1 MEKLKTFKKGDKVFF
16 LDNGGPVCAF
26 VINADGSNIIV
37 EEVISLVTR
46 KMTSNSLFASRE
58 EAIEAMKS
66 PL

>member
-1 MEKLKTFKKGDKVFF
+1 MNNKVFKKGDKVFF
-16 LDNGGPVCAF
+16 LNNDGPVCAF
-26 VINADGSNIIV
+26 VIEAADDSSIV

>member
-1 MEKLKTFKKGDKVFF
+1 MKKTFKKGDKVFF
-16 LDNGGPVCAF
+16 LDNGPVCAF
-26 VINADGSNIIV
+26 VINAADGSNIIV

-46 KMTSNSLFASRE
+46 EMTNNRLFASRE